1 MTLAIIL
8 LLAWDNQASSRTVQ
22 AQGPAMSLTGPAQV
36 DVGIPFTISV
46 TADPAPNVAIGGF
59 NTEVL
64 FPGAIEWRQRAGCED
79 EVQVGTDGS
88 APEICIQYLS
98 QLLEGAAHTVLSE
111 VDVPP
116 LAALD
121 VTPGSTTTLV
131 EIDFVCRIA
140 GSHTLVLAAVPD
152 SGAFGSVYAGLDAF
166 PLLLETIEH
175 DYDGD
180 TTPNA
185 VADILT
191 LDCRSSQGTTEQP
204 TGLAGETASPIDPG
218 ATSVDGENGNGDNGN
233 GDNGDG
239 DNGDGD
245 NGDGDNGDGDTD
257 GGIGTGLWAIIA
269 AGLAAAVAGLAVFG
283 WRRYARSR

>member
-1 MTLAIIL
+1 M
-8 LLAWDNQASSRTVQ
+8 
-22 AQGPAMSLTGPAQV
+22 
-36 DVGIPFTISV
+36 
-46 TADPAPNVAIGGF
+46 
-59 NTEVL
+59 
-64 FPGAIEWRQRAGCED
+64 
-79 EVQVGTDGS
+79 GTDGN
-88 APEICIQYLS
+88 APEICLQYRS
-98 QLLEGAAHTVLSE
+98 QLLEGAAHTVLSGVSE
-111 VDVPP
+111 GAESP

-121 VTPGSTTTLV
+121 VTPGSTTILV

-140 GSHTLVLAAVPD
+140 GSHTLVLAVVQD
-152 SGAFGSVYAGLDAF
+152 SAFGSIYAGLDAEL
-166 PLLLETIEH
+166 LLLETIEY

-191 LDCRSSQGTTEQP
+191 LDCRSPQDTAEQP

>member
-1 MTLAIIL
+1 MALAIIL
-8 LLAWDNQASSRTVQ
+8 LLAWGQASSRTVQ

-46 TADPAPNVAIGGF
+46 NADPAPNVDIGGF

-64 FPGAIEWRQRAGCED
+64 FPRAVEWLQRASCED
-79 EVQVGTDGS
+79 EVQVVTDGN
-88 APEICIQYLS
+88 APQFCIQYLS
-98 QLLEGAAHTVLSE
+98 QLLQGAAHTVLSE
-111 VDVPP
+111 VSEVAESP

-131 EIDFVCRIA
+131 EIDFVCRTA
-140 GSHTLVLAAVPD
+140 GSHTLVLAVVQD
-152 SGAFGSVYAGLDAF
+152 SAFGSVYADLDAE

-191 LDCRSSQGTTEQP
+191 LDCRSPQGTTEQP
-204 TGLAGETASPIDPG
+204 TGLAGETATPIEPG
-218 ATSVDGENGNGDNGN
+218 LTAV
-233 GDNGDG
+233 DG

-245 NGDGDNGDGDTD
+245 SSNGDNGDGGSSNGDSIAGDTD
-257 GGIGTGLWAIIA
+257 GGVSAGLWAVIA
-269 AGLAAAVAGLAVFG
+269 AVLAAAVAGLAAFG
-283 WRRYARSR
+283 WRYARSR

>member
-1 MTLAIIL
+1 MALAIIL

-46 TADPAPNVAIGGF
+46 NADPAPNVAIGGF

-64 FPGAIEWRQRAGCED
+64 FPGALEWLQRAGCED
-79 EVQVGTDGS
+79 EVLVGTDGS

-98 QLLEGAAHTVLSE
+98 TELAGAAHTVLSGVSE
-111 VDVPP
+111 GTESP
-116 LAALD
+116 LATLD
-121 VTPGSTTTLV
+121 VTPGSTTILV
-131 EIDFVCRIA
+131 EIDFVCRTA
-140 GSHTLVLAAVPD
+140 GSHTLVLTVAQD
-152 SGAFGSVYAGLDAF
+152 SAFGSIYADRDANQ
-166 PLLLETIEH
+166 LLLETIEH

-191 LDCRSSQGTTEQP
+191 LDCRGSQDTTEQP
-204 TGLAGETASPIDPG
+204 TGLAGETASPIEPG
-218 ATSVDGENGNGDNGN
+218 LTSVDGDNGNGENGDGDGSN

-239 DNGDGD
+239 GSS
-245 NGDGDNGDGDTD
+245 DGDTN
-257 GGIGTGLWAIIA
+257 GGVSAGLWAVIA
-269 AGLAAAVAGLAVFG
+269 AVLAAAVAGLAVFG
-283 WRRYARSR
+283 WRWRYARSR

>member
-64 FPGAIEWRQRAGCED
+64 FPRAIEWRQRAGCED

-111 VDVPP
+111 VATPP

-140 GSHTLVLAAVPD
+140 GSHTLVLAVAQD
-152 SGAFGSVYAGLDAF
+152 SDFGSVYADLDAEI
-166 PLLLETIEH
+166 LLLETIEY

-191 LDCRSSQGTTEQP
+191 LDCRSSQDTTEQP

-218 ATSVDGENGNGDNGN
+218 ATSVDGDNGN
-233 GDNGDG
+233 
-239 DNGDGD
+239 GD

-283 WRRYARSR
+283 WRYSRSR